1 MNSAMSA
8 RYRDH
13 FFSSLVSSSG
23 AGGGSQY
30 GAFDAA
36 SPTPHAAPRPA
47 RRGRHDATGQ
57 PAAAASTLHA
67 ALRPAATALTL

>member
-1 MNSAMSA
+1 MRVAMNSAMSA

-30 GAFDAA
+30 GAFAVASASAA
-36 SPTPHAAPRPA
+36 VSMTTSPF
-47 RRGRHDATGQ
+47 DMV
-57 PAAAASTLHA
+57 
-67 ALRPAATALTL
+67 LRISVQCHRTRVWKRSKWIK